1 MNSKS
6 FENMHKLWLI
16 MNPAATLWAI
26 VIFQI
31 FLGLL
36 IHMVVLSSDLNWH
49 DDQIPVGYQL
59 QGEALPVN
67 LQNQA
72 AIKAAQ

>member
-1 MNSKS
+1 MNAKS
-6 FENMHKLWLI
+6 FDGMHKLWMI
-16 MNPAATLWAI
+16 MNPVSTLWAI
-26 VIFQI
+26 FIFQI

-59 QGEALPVN
+59 QGETLPVN
-67 LQNQA
+67 LEM
-72 AIKAAQ
+72 KAAQ